1 LEYKGGSPSRED
13 ATIVSPATPGGAGA
27 VSIVRF
33 SGPAAFR
40 VLAALTPLSPLGFP
54 PRTLVRAEIRD
65 AGGTALDDALIA
77 CFPAPRS
84 FTGEDVAELHLHGS
98 PTVVD
103 AVVRAACA
111 AGAVPAEPGEF
122 SRRAFHHGKMDLT
135 QAEGLADLIAART
148 EAAAAAALRQM
159 RGGIGSEVGPLRE
172 RLLSLLTA
180 LEAAIDFGDEDDV
193 PEAKPEQVSERVDE
207 IVSKLEGLLRS
218 FETGRRFRDGATVAI
233 AGVANVGKS
242 RLLNRLAGEERA
254 IVDETPGTTR
264 DYLQAEVSVGGVPAL
279 LVDTAGLRRTED
291 PVERKGVLRSRDVIS
306 RADLVLFVLDGGR
319 AVGEGDREAFRE
331 AAGRPHLLVVNK
343 SDLPAVATGEE
354 LSGEK
359 EGRGIVRV
367 SAKTGEGIGSLVA
380 AVARELAPSEGAVRA
395 QVPLTRERHRSAVE
409 RAISALRRA
418 KASAA
423 VGLSP
428 EFPAADVREAS
439 RALSELLGEVAPEEV
454 LDEVFRRFCVGK

>member
-1 LEYKGGSPSRED
+1 
-13 ATIVSPATPGGAGA
+13 
-27 VSIVRF
+27 
-33 SGPAAFR
+33 
-40 VLAALTPLSPLGFP
+40 
-54 PRTLVRAEIRD
+54 
-65 AGGTALDDALIA
+65 
-77 CFPAPRS
+77 
-84 FTGEDVAELHLHGS
+84 
-98 PTVVD
+98 
-103 AVVRAACA
+103 
-111 AGAVPAEPGEF
+111 
-122 SRRAFHHGKMDLT
+122 
-135 QAEGLADLIAART
+135 
-148 EAAAAAALRQM
+148 M

-193 PEAKPEQVSERVDE
+193 PEAKPEQVAERVDD
-207 IVSKLEGLLRS
+207 IVYGLGALLRS
-218 FETGRRFRDGATVAI
+218 FEAGRRFRDGATVAI
-233 AGVANVGKS
+233 AAWRTWEVPP
-242 RLLNRLAGEERA
+242 LNRLAGEERA

-264 DYLQAEVSVGGVPAL
+264 DYQQAEVSVGGIPVL

-291 PVERKGVLRSRDVIS
+291 PVERKGVLRSRDAIA

-380 AVARELAPSEGAVRA
+380 AVARELAPSEGAVGAQSSPDPRA
-395 QVPLTRERHRSAVE
+395 APLRGGEGDL
-409 RAISALRRA
+409 ALRWA

-423 VGLSP
+423 AGLSP

-439 RALSELLGEVAPEEV
+439 ARPFGSAGRGGPPRRCSTRCSA
-454 LDEVFRRFCVGK
+454 VFASASSRW